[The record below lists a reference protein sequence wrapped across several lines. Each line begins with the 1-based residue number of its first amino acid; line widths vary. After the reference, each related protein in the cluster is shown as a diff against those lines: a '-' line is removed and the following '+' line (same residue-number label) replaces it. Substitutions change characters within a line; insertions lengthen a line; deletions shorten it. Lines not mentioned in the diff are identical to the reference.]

1 MFFMQDMESPLLG
14 AASNNRKE
22 CIELLLKHG
31 ADPNIKNRVSDGY

>member
-1 MFFMQDMESPLLG
+1 MFFIQDMETPLHK
-14 AASNNRKE
+14 AASNNSKE